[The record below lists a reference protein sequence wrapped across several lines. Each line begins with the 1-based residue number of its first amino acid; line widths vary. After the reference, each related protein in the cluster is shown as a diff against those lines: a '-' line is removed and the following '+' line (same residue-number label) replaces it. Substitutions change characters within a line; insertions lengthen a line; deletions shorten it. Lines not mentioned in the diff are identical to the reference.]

1 MLCSSIWEGY
11 SLKKRIVYLI
21 NYSSVFND
29 VMNLDELK
37 NIIDPHRRSRPELD
51 SAIAMLLDEK
61 KIIIDNGYA
70 GIPVTGGKMEAK
82 HKDIALSLQVV
93 NRLNEILL
101 FLARLPII
109 KFIGI
114 SGSIAANNPVD
125 SSRSELDLD
134 IFIITSRR
142 GFWVFCFLEAL
153 YRNLG
158 IRRMMKYPFCF
169 NYIMAESDLIVHNQC
184 FYTAT
189 EIKNI
194 KPVYGMPVF
203 LMFLKQ
209 NEWVFRY
216 YPHLASAFNSL
227 PHGFSNP
234 SRNRTLPDKILFVAY
249 TLIRCIKK
257 FSFRPLQELSFEFR
271 PRNVLNLTRK
281 IQSFGGYEF
290 YIGRKF
296 EINLRKY
303 FPEYY
308 DPGLIEAL
316 FPDNSGPYGLRAKAA
331 ESGSAGPVIQNDA
344 SFDRLIAKYGQ

>member
-1 MLCSSIWEGY
+1 
-11 SLKKRIVYLI
+11 
-21 NYSSVFND
+21 
-29 VMNLDELK
+29 
-37 NIIDPHRRSRPELD
+37 
-51 SAIAMLLDEK
+51 MLLNEK
-61 KIIIDNGYA
+61 KIIINDGYA
-70 GIPVTGGKMEAK
+70 GVPVMAGKMETK
-82 HKDIALSLQVV
+82 QKDIAFSTQMVSQLS
-93 NRLNEILL
+93 RILL
-101 FLARLPII
+101 FIARLPII

-125 SSRSELDLD
+125 SSFSKLDLD

-194 KPVYGMPVF
+194 KPVYGMPAF

-209 NEWVFRY
+209 NKWILRY
-216 YPHLASAFNSL
+216 YPHMVTKLNDFHQDSSTATKNRIL
-227 PHGFSNP
+227 PN
-234 SRNRTLPDKILFVAY
+234 KIFFIAY

-257 FSFRPLQELSFEFR
+257 FSFRPLQELSFEFH

-281 IQSFGGYEF
+281 VQSFGGYQF
-290 YIGRKF
+290 YVSRKF
-296 EINLRKY
+296 EFNMQKY
-303 FPEYY
+303 FPEFY
-308 DPGLIEAL
+308 DPGLIKAL
-316 FPDNSGPYGLRAKAA
+316 FPDNFSPNGLGVEEAKL
-331 ESGSAGPVIQNDA
+331 GSAEPAINNKF